1 MSIRALYLA
10 ALIPVLA
17 AGCSVM
23 PASMRRSL
31 VTPYKPANV
40 TICQATL
47 PPTIRRVAVLPLPQ
61 SREDANQ
68 AAGASLLQPVL
79 IAELAKRNLFEVI
92 PVSPEALRE
101 LTAGNGWTVEA
112 PLPPD
117 FFERLRLLTDCDA
130 VVFASLTV
138 FRAYPPLQTGWKI
151 RLVDCRE
158 HQTWWAVD
166 EVFDAG
172 TESVVAAAESYARTS
187 LSLPNPL
194 LADTGVLHSPLRFG
208 QYAANAVTQT
218 LPGR

>member
-1 MSIRALYLA
+1 MTIHALYLA
-10 ALIPVLA
+10 VLIPALV
-17 AGCSVM
+17 GCSVL
-23 PASMRRSL
+23 PASTRRSL
-31 VTPYKPANV
+31 ATPYQPTNV
-40 TICQATL
+40 SLRQATL
-47 PPTIRRVAVLPLPQ
+47 PQTIRRVALLPLPQ
-61 SREDANQ
+61 SREDATQ

-79 IAELAKRNLFEVI
+79 IAELTKRKLFEVI
-92 PVSPEALRE
+92 AMSPEAMRG
-101 LTAGNGWTVEA
+101 LTADNGWVVDA

-117 FFERLRLLTDCDA
+117 FFERLRKLTDCDA

-138 FRAYPPLQTGWKI
+138 YRPYPPLQTGWKV
-151 RLVDCRE
+151 RLVDCGE

-172 TESVVAAAESYARTS
+172 VESVAAGAESYARTA

-208 QYAANAVTQT
+208 QYAANAIAQT

>member
-1 MSIRALYLA
+1 MTIRALYLA

-31 VTPYKPANV
+31 ATPYKPANV
-40 TICQATL
+40 TVRQATL
-47 PPTIRRVAVLPLPQ
+47 PQTIRRVAVLPLPR

-68 AAGASLLQPVL
+68 AAGASLLEPVL
-79 IAELAKRNLFEVI
+79 ITELAKRNLFEVI
-92 PVSPEALRE
+92 PVSPEALRA
-101 LTAGNGWTVEA
+101 LTADKGWTVEG

-138 FRAYPPLQTGWKI
+138 FRPYPPLQTGWKI

-172 TESVVAAAESYARTS
+172 SESVVAAAESYARTS

-194 LADTGVLHSPLRFG
+194 LADTGVLDSPLRFG
-208 QYAANAVTQT
+208 QYSANAVAQT
-218 LPGR
+218 LPSR

>member
-1 MSIRALYLA
+1 MSIRSLYLA
-10 ALIPVLA
+10 LISALV

-31 VTPYKPANV
+31 ATPYTPVNV
-40 TICQATL
+40 SVRQATL
-47 PPTIRRVAVLPLPQ
+47 PPTIRRVAVLPLPE

-79 IAELAKRNLFEVI
+79 IAELIKRNLFEVI
-92 PVSPEALRE
+92 PVSPENLRG
-101 LTAGNGWTVEA
+101 LTAGNSWAVDA
-112 PLPPD
+112 PLPQD
-117 FFERLRLLTDCDA
+117 FLERLRRLTDCDA
-130 VVFASLTV
+130 VVFSSLTV
-138 FRAYPPLQTGWKI
+138 FRPYPPLQTGWKV

-158 HQTWWAVD
+158 GQTWWAVD

-172 TESVVAAAESYARTS
+172 TESVAAAAERYARTA

-208 QYAANAVTQT
+208 QYSANAIAQT
-218 LPGR
+218 LPSR